1 MTAPTVSI
9 SAAASISRSPPRT
22 ASNPAAPASM
32 AAATGCASARS
43 SSASTACAATSRASP
58 SPNAPISSGSDR
70 QLRVG
75 CRQMSTRNMKTVT
88 VSLPPQL
95 VAELDRVRERERR
108 TRSEILRDALRRYI
122 TVAERGRMIP
132 IEDALPEEIEAMRR
146 ADEEYVRGECV
157 RLEDLQHEL
166 GIKPR

>member
-1 MTAPTVSI
+1 
-9 SAAASISRSPPRT
+9 
-22 ASNPAAPASM
+22 
-32 AAATGCASARS
+32 
-43 SSASTACAATSRASP
+43 
-58 SPNAPISSGSDR
+58 
-70 QLRVG
+70 
-75 CRQMSTRNMKTVT
+75 MSTRNMKTVT

>member
-1 MTAPTVSI
+1 
-9 SAAASISRSPPRT
+9 
-22 ASNPAAPASM
+22 
-32 AAATGCASARS
+32 
-43 SSASTACAATSRASP
+43 
-58 SPNAPISSGSDR
+58 
-70 QLRVG
+70 
-75 CRQMSTRNMKTVT
+75 MKTVT